1 MRSAATGS
9 TAGIAQALANL
20 TVLMLAAGLFVSRA
34 HAQDWPEDTGWHALR
49 CGLVPSFD
57 PRRDGPEA
65 IGERD
70 VVGNS
75 DSPALYSAEDAEFVY
90 FRIRV
95 DSDPRMANRLRP
107 YGWAVELDT
116 DLERRSYELIG
127 IVDAN
132 TNNGDEQE
140 LRLGKNTRQDRLND
154 PSDEPEQTVATYE
167 LDTHTRVLE
176 AVAPFVSRF
185 GNNADY
191 FVDWALPRADLENQ
205 GVELDELLRVVMGTS
220 TEGLSIDADVACHD
234 GTRGDARFSEVSS
247 NPFHPDGSTVSDR
260 DGDGIPDDEEDEL
273 GTDPDDAD
281 SDGDGTSDGD
291 EVRNGTDP
299 TDPNDGSGGP
309 GGPGNGAGNGAELR
323 GGGGPT
329 GCAIGTRA
337 AEAPSSLW
345 LALGVLSVFRLRRRR

>member
-1 MRSAATGS
+1 MRSVATRS
-9 TAGIAQALANL
+9 QASSARALAGL
-20 TVLMLAAGLFVSRA
+20 TFLLLAVGLFSRRA
-34 HAQDWPEDTGWHALR
+34 RAQDWPEDAGWHALR

-65 IGERD
+65 VGERD

-75 DSPALYSAEDAEFVY
+75 DSPALFSAQDDEFVY

-95 DSDPRMANRLRP
+95 DADPRMANRLRP

-132 TNNGDEQE
+132 TSNGDEQE
-140 LRLGKNTRQDRLND
+140 LRLAKNTRQDRLND
-154 PSDEPEQTVATYE
+154 PADRPEQTLATYE

-176 AVAPFVSRF
+176 AAAPFLSQF
-185 GNNADY
+185 GNDPDY
-191 FVDWALPRADLENQ
+191 FVDWALPRSDLEEQ
-205 GVELDELLRVVMGTS
+205 GVDLERFLRVVMGTS

-234 GTRGDARFSEVSS
+234 GTRGDPRFSEVSS
-247 NPFHPDGSTVSDR
+247 NPFRPDGSTVSDR

-273 GTDPDDAD
+273 GTDPDDPD
-281 SDGDGTSDGD
+281 TDGDGTNDGD
-291 EVRNGTDP
+291 EVRGGTDP
-299 TDPNDGSGGP
+299 TDPGDGGG
-309 GGPGNGAGNGAELR
+309 GGPGNTPGNGAELR

-329 GCAIGTRA
+329 GCAVGARAPGTLA
-337 AEAPSSLW
+337 AAW